1 MFIKE
6 KLALLIGQAID
17 ELKANDVID
26 VLQIPEIAIER
37 PQNIQHGDYSSSIAL
52 KLSRAAK
59 IAPLDIARKIV
70 EHIKPSEEI
79 EHISVLPPGF
89 INFKLK
95 GDWLCAQVQTI
106 IYKGSKWGDIDI
118 GKGKSVQVEYVS
130 VNPTGPLHI
139 GHGRGAVLGSTLANI
154 LSAAGYKVQTE
165 YYINDAGS
173 QLNAFKQSLN
183 ARFLQH
189 KGIDTAMPENGYMG
203 NYMIQLARKI
213 DEKYPGRFDGSNVI
227 EKADE
232 LGAIGVD
239 LIMDKIRED
248 LELLGVSFDLWFS
261 EKSLNEENVYN
272 KVLKFLEDHNY
283 TLKKENALWFTSSSL
298 GEDKDNVLIRGD
310 GTPTYFA
317 YDIAYHYNKFIQRK
331 FSHVIDIWGA
341 DHQGH
346 VSRMKS
352 AISAFGVNPDNLTII
367 ICQMVTLK
375 RGEEIVRA
383 SKRSGD
389 LITLRDLLDE
399 VGADACRYVF
409 LSRSADSQMDF
420 DIELAKKQS
429 ADNPVYYVQYAHAR
443 ISSILKLAQANN
455 IDYSEGDVHLLIDD
469 AEQLLIRQMLLLPEI
484 VEYAA
489 SNLEPHQLPY
499 YAAEL
504 ATAFHSFYKKCR
516 VISDNAELT
525 KARLKLVKAAQILLS
540 RTLHLMGMTAPESM

>member
-106 IYKGSKWGDIDI
+106 IYEGSKWGDIDI

-213 DEKYPGRFDGSNVI
+213 DE
-227 EKADE
+227 
-232 LGAIGVD
+232 
-239 LIMDKIRED
+239 
-248 LELLGVSFDLWFS
+248 SF
-261 EKSLNEENVYN
+261 
-272 KVLKFLEDHNY
+272 
-283 TLKKENALWFTSSSL
+283 
-298 GEDKDNVLIRGD
+298 
-310 GTPTYFA
+310 
-317 YDIAYHYNKFIQRK
+317 
-331 FSHVIDIWGA
+331 
-341 DHQGH
+341 
-346 VSRMKS
+346 
-352 AISAFGVNPDNLTII
+352 
-367 ICQMVTLK
+367 
-375 RGEEIVRA
+375 
-383 SKRSGD
+383 
-389 LITLRDLLDE
+389 
-399 VGADACRYVF
+399 
-409 LSRSADSQMDF
+409 
-420 DIELAKKQS
+420 
-429 ADNPVYYVQYAHAR
+429 
-443 ISSILKLAQANN
+443 KL
-455 IDYSEGDVHLLIDD
+455 
-469 AEQLLIRQMLLLPEI
+469 
-484 VEYAA
+484 
-489 SNLEPHQLPY
+489 
-499 YAAEL
+499 
-504 ATAFHSFYKKCR
+504 
-516 VISDNAELT
+516 
-525 KARLKLVKAAQILLS
+525 
-540 RTLHLMGMTAPESM
+540 